1 MLDEEVHV
9 FLGGVDRQ
17 SVRCGFQVAE
27 ATLFR
32 LGDPGVIISVAVEND
47 PLMVGK
53 DLFDELFQIRL
64 EILGLFQLVGKLLQ
78 FLRHDG
84 VQSNVGTGDRLAG
97 AKHPELK
104 LIAGEGHGRGAV
116 PVRVVLG
123 NGRHGVHADLEGA
136 FAGLLELRTAD
147 DGLHDGIQF
156 VTQED
161 GEDCGRCFGSAQT
174 VIVAGK
180 CHRSPQEVL
189 ILVHALDKGRQE
201 QQELGVL
208 AGSLAGLEEVLAC
221 VGVQGPVIVLA
232 GAVDTGEGLFIQ
244 KAHQI
249 VLFCDLF
256 HDLHG
261 ELVVVAGGVGV
272 GIDGSHLVLGGG
284 RFVVLGLAV
293 NTQSPEVFVQVLHE
307 GCYPGTD
314 GAVIVVI
321 QLLTAGRLGTEEG
334 AAGHPQVLPLV
345 VHLLI
350 HQEVLLLRAYAGDDP
365 AALSVS
371 EQPEDPDGLTAHVLH
386 GPQQRR
392 LFVQRVT
399 AVGAQDGGDAEGA
412 LLDKGKG
419 GGVPS
424 GVAAGLKGGPQ
435 AAGGEGGGIRLAPN
449 QVLAGKFQDHPAALG
464 RGDEAVVLFRREA
477 SHRLEPVGI
486 VGAAPLHRPGLH
498 GPGNLIGGSQF
509 QRCSIG
515 DATLPR
521 LIAGA
526 GQPLLHGFLIEYSAA
541 EQFGQFQLAHGGPS
555 VQDDKISSLSYHK
568 FM

>member
-1 MLDEEVHV
+1 
-9 FLGGVDRQ
+9 
-17 SVRCGFQVAE
+17 
-27 ATLFR
+27 
-32 LGDPGVIISVAVEND
+32 
-47 PLMVGK
+47 MV
-53 DLFDELFQIRL
+53 
-64 EILGLFQLVGKLLQ
+64 V
-78 FLRHDG
+78 
-84 VQSNVGTGDRLAG
+84 
-97 AKHPELK
+97 
-104 LIAGEGHGRGAV
+104 AGEGHRG
-116 PVRVVLG
+116 P
-123 NGRHGVHADLEGA
+123 E
-136 FAGLLELRTAD
+136 
-147 DGLHDGIQF
+147 
-156 VTQED
+156 
-161 GEDCGRCFGSAQT
+161 
-174 VIVAGK
+174 
-180 CHRSPQEVL
+180 EVL
-189 ILVHALDKGRQE
+189 VFVHALHKGRQE
-201 QQELGVL
+201 QQELGIL
-208 AGSLAGLEEVLAC
+208 AGGLAWLEEVFAGI
-221 VGVQGPVIVLA
+221 GVQGPVIVLA
-232 GAVDTGEGLFIQ
+232 GAVDAGERLFVEQ
-244 KAHQI
+244 AHHV
-249 VLFCDLF
+249 VLVGDLL

-261 ELVVVAGGVGV
+261 ELVVVAGGVGIGV
-272 GIDGSHLVLGGG
+272 HRGHLVLGGG
-284 RFVVLGLAV
+284 HLVVLGLAV
-293 NTQSPEVFVQVLHE
+293 DAQGPEIFVQVLHV
-307 GCYPGTD
+307 GRHPGTD

-321 QLLTAGRLGTEEG
+321 QLLAPGRLGTEEG

-399 AVGAQDGGDAEGA
+399 AVGAQDGGDAESA

-435 AAGGEGGGIRLAPN
+435 AAGGEGGGVRLTPH

-464 RGDEAVVLFRREA
+464 RGDKAVMLFCSEAG
-477 SHRLEPVGI
+477 HRLEPVGI

-498 GPGNLIGGSQF
+498 GPGNLVGGSQF

-515 DATLPR
+515 DAALPR

>member
-1 MLDEEVHV
+1 M
-9 FLGGVDRQ
+9 
-17 SVRCGFQVAE
+17 
-27 ATLFR
+27 
-32 LGDPGVIISVAVEND
+32 
-47 PLMVGK
+47 
-53 DLFDELFQIRL
+53 
-64 EILGLFQLVGKLLQ
+64 
-78 FLRHDG
+78 
-84 VQSNVGTGDRLAG
+84 
-97 AKHPELK
+97 
-104 LIAGEGHGRGAV
+104 
-116 PVRVVLG
+116 
-123 NGRHGVHADLEGA
+123 
-136 FAGLLELRTAD
+136 
-147 DGLHDGIQF
+147 
-156 VTQED
+156 
-161 GEDCGRCFGSAQT
+161 
-174 VIVAGK
+174 IVAGE
-180 CHRSPQEVL
+180 CHCGPQEVL

-232 GAVDTGEGLFIQ
+232 GAVDAGKGLFIQ
-244 KAHQI
+244 KAYQI
-249 VLFCDLF
+249 VLFCDFF

-261 ELVVVAGGVGV
+261 ELIVVAGGVGV
-272 GIDGSHLVLGGG
+272 CIDGGHLVLSGG
-284 RFVVLGLAV
+284 RLIVLGLAV
-293 NTQSPEVFVQVLHE
+293 NTQGPEVFVQVLHE
-307 GCYPGTD
+307 GCYPGAD
-314 GAVIVVI
+314 GAVIVVV

-350 HQEVLLLRAYAGDDP
+350 HQEVLLLRADTGRDLAG
-365 AALSVS
+365 LRVS
-371 EQPEDPDGLTAHVLH
+371 EQPQDPDGLAAHIFH
-386 GPQQRR
+386 GPQQGG
-392 LFVQRVT
+392 LFVQGV
-399 AVGAQDGGDAEGA
+399 ASVGAEDGGDAEGA

-424 GVAAGLKGGPQ
+424 GVATGLKGGPQ

-449 QVLAGKFQDHPAALG
+449 QILAGKLQNDPAMVAG
-464 RGDEAVVLFRREA
+464 SDKAVMLFRREA

-486 VGAAPLHRPGLH
+486 VGAAPFHRPGLH

-515 DATLPR
+515 DAALPR

-541 EQFGQFQLAHGGPS
+541 KQFGQFQLAHGGPS

>member
-1 MLDEEVHV
+1 M
-9 FLGGVDRQ
+9 
-17 SVRCGFQVAE
+17 
-27 ATLFR
+27 
-32 LGDPGVIISVAVEND
+32 
-47 PLMVGK
+47 
-53 DLFDELFQIRL
+53 
-64 EILGLFQLVGKLLQ
+64 
-78 FLRHDG
+78 
-84 VQSNVGTGDRLAG
+84 
-97 AKHPELK
+97 
-104 LIAGEGHGRGAV
+104 
-116 PVRVVLG
+116 
-123 NGRHGVHADLEGA
+123 
-136 FAGLLELRTAD
+136 
-147 DGLHDGIQF
+147 
-156 VTQED
+156 
-161 GEDCGRCFGSAQT
+161 
-174 VIVAGK
+174 
-180 CHRSPQEVL
+180 
-189 ILVHALDKGRQE
+189 
-201 QQELGVL
+201 
-208 AGSLAGLEEVLAC
+208 
-221 VGVQGPVIVLA
+221 LA
-232 GAVDTGEGLFIQ
+232 GAVDAGEGLFVQ

-249 VLFCDLF
+249 MLFRDLF

-284 RFVVLGLAV
+284 RLIVLGLAV
-293 NTQSPEVFVQVLHE
+293 NTQGPEVFVQVLHE

-321 QLLTAGRLGTEEG
+321 QLLTPGRLGTKQG
-334 AAGHPQVLPLV
+334 AAGHPQILPLV
-345 VHLLI
+345 VQLLI
-350 HQEVLLLRAYAGDDP
+350 YQKVLLLRADTGNDLMGLCVP
-365 AALSVS
+365 
-371 EQPEDPDGLTAHVLH
+371 EQPQNADSLPADILH
-386 GPQQRR
+386 GAQQRR

-399 AVGAQDGGDAEGA
+399 AVGAQNGGDAEGA

-419 GGVPS
+419 GGVP
-424 GVAAGLKGGPQ
+424 GGIATGLKGGPQ

-449 QVLAGKFQDHPAALG
+449 QILAGKLQNDP
-464 RGDEAVVLFRREA
+464 AVVAGSDKAVMLFRREA

-515 DATLPR
+515 DAALPR